1 MLTFAILILM
11 VCGIIYW
18 VNKETNKS
26 FAKPIQKVE
35 TVVKNV
41 ADINDDGKVDVKDAV
56 TAAKKVGK
64 AAKITA
70 EKVKKTAGR
79 KKKNS

>member
-1 MLTFAILILM
+1 MLSAVILIIM
-11 VCGIIYW
+11 ICGIIYW
-18 VNKETNKS
+18 VHKETNQT

-35 TVVKNV
+35 SVVKSA
-41 ADINDDGKVDVKDAV
+41 ADVNDDGKVDMKDV
-56 TAAKKVGK
+56 VDTAKKAGK
-64 AAKITA
+64 AAKITV

>member
-1 MLTFAILILM
+1 MLTAVVLILM
-11 VCGIIYW
+11 ICGIIYW
-18 VNKETNKS
+18 VHKETNQS

-35 TVVKNV
+35 AVVKNT
-41 ADINDDGKVDVKDAV
+41 ADVNDDGKVDIKDAV
-56 TAAKKVGK
+56 DAAKKVGK

-79 KKKNS
+79 KKKNT